1 MDHNKN
7 LYTQVRSM
15 SLLLPWRTCHR
26 LGVWDRYRVRDRD
39 RDRVRNRVW
48 VCG

>member
-1 MDHNKN
+1 
-7 LYTQVRSM
+7 M

-26 LGVWDRYRVRDRD
+26 LGVWDRYRVWYRVRDRD
-39 RDRVRNRVW
+39 RDRVWNRVW